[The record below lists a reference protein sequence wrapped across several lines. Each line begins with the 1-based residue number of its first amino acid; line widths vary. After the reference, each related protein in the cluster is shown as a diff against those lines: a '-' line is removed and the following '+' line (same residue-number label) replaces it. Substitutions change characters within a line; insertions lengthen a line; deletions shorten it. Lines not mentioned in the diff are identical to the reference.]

1 MNDLSCPIITDTPFH
16 KSVVENISDMK
27 MSVEV
32 ALTTLNELLILDKL
46 DRGLLALEYK
56 DVKLL
61 DFLRNTIQPFYT
73 QAAAKHISMYFI
85 FDDVL
90 HDHICE
96 DEKSQQ
102 ERGTNLVASPPNT
115 RSSANLRSS
124 GCGHGSRAVSYEDAL
139 LRADPNKLAQVI
151 RNLVSNALKFTPM
164 GGTVRIHASITVVA
178 AGFLSLPR
186 IATSENQ
193 LSQPYLKFD
202 VVDTGPGL
210 SAVSAST
217 CYVMR

>member
-16 KSVVENISDMK
+16 HSVVENISDMK

-102 ERGTNLVASPPNT
+102 EVKSNLLTNALNT
-115 RSSANLRSS
+115 RSSANLRRS
-124 GCGHGSRAVSYEDAL
+124 GFVNETRAVSYEDAT

-193 LSQPYLKFD
+193 LSQPYLKFE

-210 SAVSAST
+210 SAVSSST
-217 CYVMR
+217 CYVMQ